1 MRTDQL
7 SEVQSSG
14 ILTVSSGASLVSHPP
29 EARTVPDPEVSDKAL
44 RRQFAAKYK
53 RRILEELDRCS
64 EPGQV
69 GALLRREGFYS
80 SHIAKWPKQREAGLL
95 QAFAPKKRGHKPS
108 NRPHALRVENEQ
120 LRGENE
126 GLKRRLEQAQT
137 IIEFQKKVADL
148 FGLPSQFA
156 KKESP

>member
-7 SEVQSSG
+7 SEGQSSG
-14 ILTVSSGASLVSHPP
+14 ILTVSSGASRVSHPP
-29 EARTVPDPEVSDKAL
+29 EARAVSDPEVSDKAL

-69 GALLRREGFYS
+69 GALLRREGLYS
-80 SHIAKWPKQREAGLL
+80 SHIAKWRKQCEAGLL

-108 NRPHALRVENEQ
+108 NRPHALRLENEQ

-137 IIEFQKKVADL
+137 I
-148 FGLPSQFA
+148 
-156 KKESP
+156 

>member
-69 GALLRREGFYS
+69 GALLRREGES
-80 SHIAKWPKQREAGLL
+80 SAKRVCCRLLRRRSVVINPLIGLM
-95 QAFAPKKRGHKPS
+95 R
-108 NRPHALRVENEQ
+108 
-120 LRGENE
+120 
-126 GLKRRLEQAQT
+126 
-137 IIEFQKKVADL
+137 
-148 FGLPSQFA
+148 
-156 KKESP
+156 

>member
-44 RRQFAAKYK
+44 RRQCAAKYK

-69 GALLRREGFYS
+69 GALLRREGFYGC
-80 SHIAKWPKQREAGLL
+80 IPKICHLDLSGLGKL
-95 QAFAPKKRGHKPS
+95 
-108 NRPHALRVENEQ
+108 
-120 LRGENE
+120 
-126 GLKRRLEQAQT
+126 
-137 IIEFQKKVADL
+137 IEFLQVVKLGKRLYPLA
-148 FGLPSQFA
+148 G
-156 KKESP
+156 

>member
-69 GALLRREGFYS
+69 GALLRREGLYS
-80 SHIAKWPKQREAGLL
+80 SPECVNS
-95 QAFAPKKRGHKPS
+95 FETP
-108 NRPHALRVENEQ
+108 
-120 LRGENE
+120 
-126 GLKRRLEQAQT
+126 
-137 IIEFQKKVADL
+137 FC
-148 FGLPSQFA
+148 
-156 KKESP
+156 